1 MTLKGLLRK
10 LMWLSLAVTLVAF
23 GFVLGTAVLST
34 GASNTQTVTFIDNPA
49 AESLPVVNAPAAQVG
64 GGTVLSEMDQVFSG
78 IYNRVSPSV
87 VSILIYAR
95 ARSSTL
101 QPIGS
106 GSGFVIDP
114 SGYIITNFHV
124 VEPAERIDVRFL
136 DGTIVEAEVV
146 GTDPDSD
153 LAIIDVDVPPER
165 LSPVTFANSDDLV
178 IGQTVLAIGNPF
190 SQDWTLTSGIISAL
204 NRTIEGLD
212 GYSIGAVI
220 QTDAAINPG
229 NSGGPLLNLNGEV
242 IGINSQI
249 ISRERANSGVGFA
262 IPSNLVTRVIP
273 ELISSGTVNYSFLG
287 IESAPNGVTLDLINA
302 YSLPNNIQ
310 GVVVSRV
317 TTGGPAE
324 RGGLL
329 SATDNSVDIITA
341 INGVPVTG
349 FNMLIGYLSIN
360 TRPGDDVNLTVYRN
374 GQFVTLDVKLDARP

>member
-1 MTLKGLLRK
+1 MILKGLLRK
-10 LMWLSLAVTLVAF
+10 LMLLGVAVTLVAF

-49 AESLPVVNAPAAQVG
+49 AESIPVSNAPAAQVG

-153 LAIIDVDVPPER
+153 LAIIDVDLPPER

-249 ISRERANSGVGFA
+249 VSRERANSGVGFA

-273 ELISSGTVNYSFLG
+273 ELISSGTVNYSYLG
-287 IESAPNGVTLDLINA
+287 INSAPNGVTLDLINA
-302 YSLPNNIQ
+302 YNLPNNIQ
-310 GVVVSRV
+310 GVVVSQV
-317 TTGGPAE
+317 IANGPAD
-324 RGGLL
+324 RGGVL

-341 INGVPVTG
+341 INGVPITG

-374 GQFVTLDVKLDARP
+374 GQFVTLGVKLDARP